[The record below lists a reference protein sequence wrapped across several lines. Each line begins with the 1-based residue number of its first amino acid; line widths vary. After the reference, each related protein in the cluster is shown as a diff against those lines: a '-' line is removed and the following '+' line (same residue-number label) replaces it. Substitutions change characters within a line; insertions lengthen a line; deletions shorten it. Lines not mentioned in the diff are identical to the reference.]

1 MNTIKITASK
11 QYEVRIERGILAQ
24 AGRMIG
30 EIVAP
35 CKACIVT
42 DDNVEREYADRVQ
55 TSLAAQGFDTHRFSF
70 PHGEVNKTL
79 ATVADIMEF
88 LNNRR
93 FSRSDLIVAL
103 GGGIVGD
110 VAGFAAAVYLRGVR
124 FVQIPT
130 TLLAAVDSSVGGTT
144 AVNLGAGK
152 NLAGAFWQPELVLC
166 DIETFESLP
175 HDYYTD
181 GLAEMIKC
189 AMICD
194 PALFAEFASGEFDLE
209 RAIVRCVQ
217 IKAAVV
223 EKDERD
229 TGVRQLVNF
238 GHTIGHGIEKSSDYS
253 ISHGH
258 AVAVGMVAITRAAV
272 RLGLVGEDCLDAL
285 VACLAR
291 NDLPVSCDYPV
302 GHIIDAALS
311 DKKRKGDEITLVL
324 PTALGRCEL
333 RRIKTSMLGELIKI
347 GLQAEQAPVV
357 GAAARG

>member
-1 MNTIKITASK
+1 MNTIRVTASK
-11 QYEVRIERGILAQ
+11 QYEVRIARGLLAE
-24 AGRMIG
+24 AGRMIK
-30 EIVAP
+30 EIAAP
-35 CKACIVT
+35 CKVCIVT
-42 DDNVEREYADRVQ
+42 DDNVERQYADRVQ

-70 PHGEVNKTL
+70 PHGEMNKTL

-88 LNNRR
+88 LNGRR
-93 FSRSDLIVAL
+93 FSRSDLVVAL

-110 VAGFAAAVYLRGVR
+110 VAGFAAAVYLRGIR
-124 FVQIPT
+124 YVQIPT
-130 TLLAAVDSSVGGTT
+130 TLLAAVDSSVGGKT

-152 NLAGAFWQPELVLC
+152 NLAGSFWQPELVLC

-194 PALFAEFASGEFDLE
+194 PALFAELASGTFDLE
-209 RAIVRCVQ
+209 RAIVRCVE
-217 IKAAVV
+217 IKADVV

-229 TGVRQLVNF
+229 TGVRQLINF

-258 AVAVGMVAITRAAV
+258 AVGIGMVAMTRAAV
-272 RLGLVGEDCLDAL
+272 KLGMVGQDCLDVL
-285 VACLAR
+285 ISCLER
-291 NDLPVSCDYPV
+291 NDLPVACDYPL
-302 GHIIDAALS
+302 GHIVDAALN
-311 DKKRKGDEITLVL
+311 DKKRKGDEITLVM

-333 RRIKTSMLGELIKI
+333 RRIKTAMLGELIKI
-347 GLQAEQAPVV
+347 GLQGEDVPVV